1 MIIQTKQP
9 LFAGADEKA
18 AVKTA
23 DGIIA
28 QAVKCGAS
36 DIHIEPEEDGARV
49 RLRTDGVL
57 YEAAQLTK
65 PVMQAVVSRIKV
77 LAGMDIAEKRLP
89 QDGSI
94 KLELD
99 GRSVDLRISCR

>member
-36 DIHIEPEEDGARV
+36 DIHIEPEEDVVRGGAV
-49 RLRTDGVL
+49 DEAGYAGGGV
-57 YEAAQLTK
+57 AH
-65 PVMQAVVSRIKV
+65 
-77 LAGMDIAEKRLP
+77 
-89 QDGSI
+89 
-94 KLELD
+94 
-99 GRSVDLRISCR
+99 